1 MTVTDQAGKQRRS
14 VTDALGRLAEVREDP
29 TGLNY
34 LTSYQ
39 YDVLGNLK
47 TVTQG
52 SQTRTF
58 NYDSLS
64 RLTSATN
71 PESGTISYSY
81 DANSNLTSKTDAR
94 GVTTSYGYDAL
105 NRNTSLTHT
114 PVTNGTTDVYLYY
127 DTATNGKGR
136 FGYSVSY
143 NARWYG
149 DGRPY
154 WHADVTT
161 GYDALGRP
169 TGKWQGFMLF
179 NAQGQATTWQPYNL
193 SRTYNL
199 AGGVTSETYPSG
211 RTVSY
216 SYDTAGRLQNFNGTL
231 GDGVARG
238 YATGITY
245 NSAGLMSR
253 ETYGTQTPLSL
264 NLHYNNRQQM
274 VDLRLGTNSGD
285 EWDWSRG
292 ALIFYYG
299 TAARNAWNPFANS
312 SDNNGNVLR
321 QVNYAPLTAGGYVI
335 PQLDDYTYDAL
346 NRVTAAS
353 EIQQNSS
360 GVWSGNVF
368 TQTFSYDR
376 WGNRGI
382 DVASTTPNVPGVT
395 RKALSFNTANN
406 RLTAIDGVA
415 VGYDSAG
422 NQTTIS
428 TSGQPDYE
436 LRDYDAENRM
446 TRATKSG
453 VTSYYHYD
461 GSGKRVR
468 RVIGGAE
475 TWQVYG
481 FDGELIA
488 EYNVSGVF
496 NGSNAPAAVSPA
508 KEYGYR
514 SGKLLVVWDGSQS
527 GNAAFRWLVTD
538 HLGSTRM
545 EADLSGSLTTLKRH
559 DYLPFGEEL
568 VATTGA
574 QRGGIGY
581 EPPAS
586 NVRQKF
592 TGHERDGE
600 TGLDFMQARYC
611 ASVQGRFTSPD
622 PLYLEMKRL
631 SDPQQLNIYV
641 YARNNPLKF
650 IDPSG
655 LDIEVTGDAY
665 QSYLDQLQ
673 QSVSF
678 KIQRNSKNK
687 VVIVD
692 SNGNELSKDD
702 LKKLGKGLKGS
713 EKDTFKAIT
722 DEKHHVSVAA
732 LKFDPTGSVFFGA
745 FRGGGKQTL
754 DFSDINLL
762 AATDKAAASQVVLH
776 ETLEAYAGSKGKGYL
791 EAHEYANGFPGA
803 GGLVD
808 VSSGLVW
815 DDSRENLR
823 GQVNDYSM
831 IGRQDVNFRMTH

>member
-1 MTVTDQAGKQRRS
+1 MEYFVPNAVDAG
-14 VTDALGRLAEVREDP
+14 G
-29 TGLNY
+29 NI
-34 LTSYQ
+34 TSW
-39 YDVLGNLK
+39 VLG
-47 TVTQG
+47 
-52 SQTRTF
+52 
-58 NYDSLS
+58 
-64 RLTSATN
+64 A
-71 PESGTISYSY
+71 
-81 DANSNLTSKTDAR
+81 DA
-94 GVTTSYGYDAL
+94 Y
-105 NRNTSLTHT
+105 
-114 PVTNGTTDVYLYY
+114 
-127 DTATNGKGR
+127 
-136 FGYSVSY
+136 
-143 NARWYG
+143 
-149 DGRPY
+149 
-154 WHADVTT
+154 
-161 GYDALGRP
+161 
-169 TGKWQGFMLF
+169 
-179 NAQGQATTWQPYNL
+179 
-193 SRTYNL
+193 
-199 AGGVTSETYPSG
+199 E
-211 RTVSY
+211 
-216 SYDTAGRLQNFNGTL
+216 
-231 GDGVARG
+231 
-238 YATGITY
+238 
-245 NSAGLMSR
+245 
-253 ETYGTQTPLSL
+253 
-264 NLHYNNRQQM
+264 
-274 VDLRLGTNSGD
+274 
-285 EWDWSRG
+285 
-292 ALIFYYG
+292 
-299 TAARNAWNPFANS
+299 
-312 SDNNGNVLR
+312 
-321 QVNYAPLTAGGYVI
+321 
-335 PQLDDYTYDAL
+335 YDAL
-346 NRVTAAS
+346 NRVTAVS
-353 EIQQNSS
+353 ETAT
-360 GVWSGNVF
+360 GGTGTGF
-368 TQTFSYDR
+368 TQKFLYDR
-376 WGNRGI
+376 WGNRTI
-382 DVASTTPNVPGVT
+382 DVANTTNLPGIT
-395 RKALSFNTANN
+395 RDSFTVNTTNN
-406 RLTAIDGVA
+406 RLTAKNGVA
-415 VGYDSAG
+415 FGYDNAG
-422 NQTTIS
+422 NQTTFS
-428 TSGQPDYE
+428 TVGQTDYE
-436 LRDYDAENRM
+436 LRDYEAENRM
-446 TRATKSG
+446 TKAIKSG
-453 VTSYYHYD
+453 QTNYYFYD
-461 GSGKRVR
+461 ASGKRVR
-468 RVIGGAE
+468 RIVNGTQSTTANE

-481 FDGELIA
+481 FDGELVA
-488 EYNVSGVF
+488 EYAY
-496 NGSNAPAAVSPA
+496 NGAVSSPV

-514 SGKLLVVWDGSQS
+514 GGQMLVVFDSTETGDNQLK
-527 GNAAFRWLVTD
+527 WLVTD

-545 EADLSGSLTTLKRH
+545 LVNRSGSLAGVKRR

-568 VATTGA
+568 AATVGHRA
-574 QRGGIGY
+574 ASGSGY
-581 EPPAS
+581 QVTDKP
-586 NVRQKF
+586 RQKF
-592 TGHERDGE
+592 TGHERDTE